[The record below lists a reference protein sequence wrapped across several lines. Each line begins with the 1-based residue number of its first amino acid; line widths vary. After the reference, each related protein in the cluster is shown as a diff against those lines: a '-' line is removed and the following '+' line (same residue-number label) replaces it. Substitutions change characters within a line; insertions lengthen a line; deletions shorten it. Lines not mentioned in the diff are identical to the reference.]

1 MTTTDTTSQRVTQAQ
16 LARELGVTR
25 QAIGDLV
32 NRRVLALGA
41 DGKLDL
47 AEAREIIRERVRP
60 SAKTAGVAGSTA
72 GASDAS
78 GGTADA
84 SASYF
89 IAKAQ
94 REVTEASIAALRL
107 QQMQGELIDRE
118 AAIQATF
125 TAFRTLRDTI
135 NYLPRQLAGQLVGL
149 ETPREA
155 QQLLERAIRDTL
167 QDFQSKV
174 LAAMAR
180 RLGSQAPAEEGPA
193 Q

>member
-72 GASDAS
+72 GAGDAPPA
-78 GGTADA
+78 TADA

-94 REVTEASIAALRL
+94 REVTEAQIAALRL
-107 QQMQGELIDRE
+107 QQMQGELIDRD

-149 ETPREA
+149 ETPRQA
-155 QQLLERAIRDTL
+155 QQLLEGAIRDTL

-180 RLGSQAPAEEGPA
+180 RLGSQAPVEEGPA